1 MTIRALRILPPLAF
15 ARLGTADEPLDNYSM
30 QENEENPLGYRR
42 IVPERT
48 LLVDEETGAI
58 ADVRTPNVIEFKTDG
73 RIRPVAPFLEVF
85 ALVDHET
92 EWKPL
97 TLDVLARHGLSPADV
112 KWKVTMGN
120 RKVERRTGDPKDRV
134 LATTTT
140 FHDHDVYQ
148 LYGYCENFVDREE
161 GNAHAKHIN
170 FGSVRYIRPT
180 AEFPEIRFRFSPAKG
195 LIYGPKLSTA
205 EINALREQVEAAGS
219 EYRHLYHVPH
229 TQQVYDTSKGTWYR
243 FEGAADVD
251 NPAPGQDGAFTNE
264 TLPPSLFS
272 IIPPAPVWLNNN
284 IAISRGYFDDACDG
298 VVEVQLA
305 VSPDAEPLCAAARVS
320 SGPPALVPDS
330 LFVRSLGDDL
340 DQIIFGPDVPRHES
354 AADTRARAEDIVR
367 RAFETVRFLNV
378 AVMNGNPVNA
388 RDPLDIDTMPAEEAF
403 DVLRPMRPVF
413 SERTADTLAIM
424 RLHQQVYAAMR
435 GGAAPWFPALLRQ
448 PDQVADFTDH
458 GRRKMPA
465 LMCGADGNYLA
476 LTHRQIATIT
486 KAARQPLDMPV
497 ETDVEIEA
505 DPAESAAQGLR
516 PRNQSARRHAEL
528 HHVAQGNPVST
539 RPVTSVGN
547 CTPGLEV
554 DFRAVWRRVF
564 KGLELR
570 EWDNLVV
577 NVTDDA
583 LQHLK
588 GCRLLRVHYEH
599 GEKKPVQRAFLTMA
613 QAIGPSPAN
622 TVEQSVVYATDAN
635 PLGLTPLEWSNALA
649 RMLHE
654 RAGQTVIG
662 EFSVEPAWFGQ
673 VPYDASTPERYQSVE
688 LEVQPVFEDDSAL
701 ISRVLAEPGELTQGL
716 CSPWQ
721 NDYRECSCY
730 YWASARPD
738 FVNVEPTS
746 AGESAG
752 DNWLQKERTGDYV
765 PDDYVDSRLVLYD
778 DLFYNW
784 EKWLRF
790 AIGGKDAERSSGD

>member
-1 MTIRALRILPPLAF
+1 MSIRALRILPPLAF
-15 ARLGTADEPLDNYSM
+15 ARLGSAEVPLDNYSM
-30 QENEENPLGYRR
+30 QEDPEHPLGYRR

-48 LLVDEETGAI
+48 LVVDDETGAI
-58 ADVRTPNVIEFKTDG
+58 SAVHTPELIEFKTDG
-73 RIRPVAPFLEVF
+73 RIRPVAPFLELF
-85 ALVDHET
+85 AQLDDDT
-92 EWKPL
+92 EWQPL
-97 TLDVLARHGLSPADV
+97 TLDILSRHGLSPADV
-112 KWKVTMGN
+112 KWKVTVGN

-134 LATTTT
+134 IATTTT

-148 LYGYCENFVDREE
+148 LYGYCENFLDRAE
-161 GNAHAKHIN
+161 GDEHAKHIN
-170 FGSVRYIRPT
+170 FGNVRYIRPT
-180 AEFPEIRFRFSPAKG
+180 AEFPEIRFRFTPAKG
-195 LIYGPKLSTA
+195 LIYGPHLSDA
-205 EINALREQVEAAGS
+205 QIEQLRADVTAAGS

-229 TQQVYDTSKGTWYR
+229 AQQVYDTTKGHWYR

-251 NPAPGQDGAFTNE
+251 NPAPGADGAFTNE

-305 VSPDAEPLCAAARVS
+305 TAPDAEPLVAAARIS
-320 SGPPALVPDS
+320 AGPPALVPDS
-330 LFVRSLGDDL
+330 LSVRTLGDDL
-340 DQIIFGPDVPRHES
+340 DQLIFGPDVPADES
-354 AADTRARAEDIVR
+354 PAETRARAEDIVL

-424 RLHQQVYAAMR
+424 RLHQQVYTALR
-435 GGAAPWFPALLRQ
+435 GGAAPWFPPLLRQ

-486 KAARQPLDMPV
+486 KAASQPLDMPV
-497 ETDVEIEA
+497 GSHIDVEA
-505 DPAESAAQGLR
+505 DPTATAGGLR

-528 HHVAQGNPVST
+528 HHVADGNPVST

-564 KGLELR
+564 KGLEMR

-577 NVTDDA
+577 NVTDPA
-583 LQHLK
+583 LAHLK
-588 GCRLLRVHYEH
+588 GCRLLRVHYAH
-599 GEKKPVQRAFLTMA
+599 GTDHAVERSFLTMA

-635 PLGLTPLEWSNALA
+635 PTGLVPLEWSNSLA
-649 RMLHE
+649 RMMHE
-654 RAGQTVIG
+654 RAGHTVIG
-662 EFSVEPAWFGQ
+662 EFSAEPALFGQ
-673 VPYDASTPERYQSVE
+673 VPYDAATPEQYQSVE
-688 LEVQPVFEDDSAL
+688 LEVQPVFEDDTAV

-746 AGESAG
+746 AGDSAG
-752 DNWLQKERTGDYV
+752 DNWLQKERTGEYV

-778 DLFYNW
+778 DLFYHW

-790 AIGGKDAERSSGD
+790 AIRGQDAERSAGD